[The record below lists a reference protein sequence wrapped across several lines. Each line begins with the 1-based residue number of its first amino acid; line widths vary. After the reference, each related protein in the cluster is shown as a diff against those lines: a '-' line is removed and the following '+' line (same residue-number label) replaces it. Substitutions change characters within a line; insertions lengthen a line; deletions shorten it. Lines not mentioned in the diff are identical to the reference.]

1 MWEGMGG
8 WRVSGYVRVC
18 EDVGGYGRV
27 EGESVCEDVGEWRVS
42 GYDG

>member
-1 MWEGMGG
+1 M
-8 WRVSGYVRVC
+8 RVC

-27 EGESVCEDVGEWRVS
+27 EGEWVCEDVGGWRVS